1 MATPPSIIAPPPTV
15 PLDIERTVTVNK
27 PADHFTEVLYA
38 VCILFL
44 LGFVFAQG
52 HVHNDSLA
60 SKGMDF
66 ILIFIGALTNAS
78 MGGNKK

>member
-1 MATPPSIIAPPPTV
+1 MATTPAAPV
-15 PLDIERTVTVNK
+15 LDVERSVTVNK
-27 PADHFTEVLYA
+27 PTDHFTEIVYA
-38 VCILFL
+38 VCMLIL
-44 LGFVFAQG
+44 LGFVMQQG

-78 MGGNKK
+78 TGGNKR

>member
-1 MATPPSIIAPPPTV
+1 MATAPV
-15 PLDIERTVTVNK
+15 PAVPALDVERTVTVNK
-27 PADHFTEVLYA
+27 PTDHFNEGLYVA
-38 VCILFL
+38 CIICLLLFV
-44 LGFVFAQG
+44 VFMG

-78 MGGNKK
+78 MGGNKR

>member
-1 MATPPSIIAPPPTV
+1 MSTSSA
-15 PLDIERTVTVNK
+15 PLDIEKSITVNK
-27 PADHFTEVLYA
+27 PSDHFTEVAY
-38 VCILFL
+38 VICIIVL
-44 LGFVFAQG
+44 LGFVFVQG

-78 MGGNKK
+78 RGGGKS

>member
-1 MATPPSIIAPPPTV
+1 MSTPPSILDPPPSA
-15 PLDIERTVTVNK
+15 PLEIERTMTVNK
-27 PADHFTEVLYA
+27 PADHYTEVIYV
-38 VCILFL
+38 VCIAVL
-44 LGFVFAQG
+44 LGFVVLQG

-78 MGGNKK
+78 MGGSKK